1 MDRAPHPVAPS
12 HWRWIWDLYFAVCL
26 VVVLVLVV
34 EEQAVSLPAR
44 LAAAVLL
51 SLMALWYTAYGRAAV
66 RGADGSRESWI
77 FVGVAA
83 LLFLAA
89 VAFVPTSTFALPV
102 ICPMVFLALPL
113 TRAALVV
120 ILLNVLPP
128 AITAIHAGTLARVH
142 DLLPIAVLGVIFAL
156 LVGAYIDRIAGQ
168 NDERAQ
174 IIAELQARR
183 AEVARLSHEAGVAE
197 ERARLAAEIH
207 DTLAQGFTSIITL
220 IQAAESEADTDR
232 DAAYRHLGM
241 AVRTARENLAE
252 ARAMVTALTPTS
264 LRTETLA
271 DAIGRQ
277 VDRLAEETG
286 IGAEYEVDGVTGELP
301 TAVEVVLLRTVQ
313 ETLANVRKH
322 AHASDVAVRLSFTDT
337 SVTLTVTDDGIGFDS
352 TTGSHGFGL
361 RGMRARAEQIGATLE
376 ISSVPG
382 EGTTVRLE
390 ASR

>member
-1 MDRAPHPVAPS
+1 MDRAPHPVAPT

-51 SLMALWYTAYGRAAV
+51 SLMALWYAAYGRAAV
-66 RGADGSRESWI
+66 RGADGSRESWV

-264 LRTETLA
+264 LRSETLA

-286 IGAEYEVDGVTGELP
+286 IGAEYEVDGVAGELP

-352 TTGSHGFGL
+352 TRDSHGFGL

-382 EGTTVRLE
+382 QGTTVRLE